1 MIFYR
6 TLMPFQVMSFDLDDT
21 LYDNTQVIA
30 NAEAEFIR
38 FVQTHGGITDF
49 DQESWCVWKQ
59 HTAKQDPL
67 LQEDVTLW
75 RTQSLQAL
83 LATRQ
88 KSAVEI
94 PDISSQAMQYFLHW
108 RHQITVPTQSLEI
121 LKRLKQRYKL
131 VAITN
136 GNVDPTRIGLD
147 HFDVILRGGEHG
159 RAKPHADL
167 FSQTARYFNIPT
179 HQILHVGDNLITD
192 VQGAMQA
199 GCQSVWLNSSGK
211 SIYQFNEARILPTIE
226 MANLVGLLALYA

>member
-94 PDISSQAMQYFLHW
+94 SDISSQAMQYFLHW

-136 GNVDPTRIGLD
+136 GNVVRHDRLD
-147 HFDVILRGGEHG
+147 HSMSFSVAANMDEPSPTLIYS
-159 RAKPHADL
+159 AKRP
-167 FSQTARYFNIPT
+167 YFNI
-179 HQILHVGDNLITD
+179 HDASD
-192 VQGAMQA
+192 FA
-199 GCQSVWLNSSGK
+199 CW
-211 SIYQFNEARILPTIE
+211 R
-226 MANLVGLLALYA
+226 